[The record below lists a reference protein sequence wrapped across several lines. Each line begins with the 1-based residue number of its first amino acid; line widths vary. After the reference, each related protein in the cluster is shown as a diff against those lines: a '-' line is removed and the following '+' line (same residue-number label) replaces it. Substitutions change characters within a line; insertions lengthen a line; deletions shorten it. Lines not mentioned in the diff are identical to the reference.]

1 MEFRGP
7 AKRPRLLMA
16 LLEKHWDRHVAEAE
30 EVARGHGFIALRDC
44 ILERAAVAAGETVVD
59 VGAGTG
65 LLTLAVAGRA
75 EKVWAIDLAP
85 AMSEYLRA
93 KAQSA
98 GLGNVETVTAS
109 AVSLPL
115 VDDSVDVV
123 LSNYCLHHLRGEE
136 KFRALSEM
144 HRVLVPGGRLVIGDM
159 MFRLS
164 LAAPRDRRLVAS
176 KVRAIAGR
184 GPAGFVRLARNVGR
198 VMTRRWESPE
208 RADWWQVA
216 IERVGFTD
224 VSVETMAHE
233 GGIAA
238 ARKPRQAEPLL
249 AISA

>member
-1 MEFRGP
+1 M
-7 AKRPRLLMA
+7 AVASNMA
-16 LLEKHWDRHVAEAE
+16 LLEKQWDRHVAEAE
-30 EVARGHGFIALRDC
+30 EVARTHGFIALRDC
-44 ILERAAVAAGETVVD
+44 ILERASAGAGETVVD

-75 EKVWAIDLAP
+75 EKVWAIDVAP

-98 GLGNVETVTAS
+98 GLQNVETVTAS
-109 AVSLPL
+109 AISLPL
-115 VDDSVDVV
+115 VSESVDVV

-136 KFRALSEM
+136 KQRALAEM

-164 LAAPRDRRLVAS
+164 LGAPRDRRLVAG
-176 KVRAIAGR
+176 KVRSIARR
-184 GPAGFVRLARNVGR
+184 GPAGFARLAKNACR
-198 VMTRRWESPE
+198 VLTRRWESPE
-208 RADWWQVA
+208 RADWWQAA
-216 IERVGFTD
+216 IEQAGFVD

-238 ARKPRQAEPLL
+238 ARKPRSAENLVAL
-249 AISA
+249 SA

>member
-1 MEFRGP
+1 
-7 AKRPRLLMA
+7 MA
-16 LLEKHWDRHVAEAE
+16 LLEKQWDRHVAEAE

-44 ILERAAVAAGETVVD
+44 ILERASVSAGETVVD

-75 EKVWAIDLAP
+75 AKVWAIDVAP

-98 GLGNVETVTAS
+98 QLPNVETVTAS

-115 VDDSVDVV
+115 VDESVEVV
-123 LSNYCLHHLRGEE
+123 ISNYCLHHLRGEE
-136 KFRALSEM
+136 KDRALAEM
-144 HRVLVPGGRLVIGDM
+144 YRVLVPGGRVVIGDM

-164 LAAPRDRRLVAS
+164 LSGSRDRKLVAGKIRS
-176 KVRAIAGR
+176 IAAR
-184 GPAGFVRLARNVGR
+184 GPAGFARLAKNAGR

-208 RADWWQVA
+208 RADWWEVA
-216 IERVGFTD
+216 IARAGFIDVG
-224 VSVETMAHE
+224 VETMAHE
-233 GGIAA
+233 GGIAS
-238 ARKPRQAEPLL
+238 ARKPRSTSPAV

>member
-1 MEFRGP
+1 MV
-7 AKRPRLLMA
+7 

-44 ILERAAVAAGETVVD
+44 ILERAAVGAGETVVD
-59 VGAGTG
+59 IGAGTG

-75 EKVWAIDLAP
+75 KKVWAIDVAP

-98 GLGNVETVTAS
+98 GLSNVETVTTS

-136 KFRALSEM
+136 KHRALSEM

-164 LAAPRDRRLVAS
+164 LAPRDRRLVAS

-184 GPAGFVRLARNVGR
+184 GPAGFVRLARNAGR
-198 VMTRRWESPE
+198 VMTGRWESPE
-208 RADWWQVA
+208 RADWWQEA

-238 ARKPRQAEPLL
+238 ARKPRQAGPLL
-249 AISA
+249 AVSA